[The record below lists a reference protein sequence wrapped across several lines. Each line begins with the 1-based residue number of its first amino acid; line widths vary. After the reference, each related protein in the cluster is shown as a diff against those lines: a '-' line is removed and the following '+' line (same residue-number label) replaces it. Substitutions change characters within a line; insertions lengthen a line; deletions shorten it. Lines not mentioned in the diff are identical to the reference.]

1 MATTKVE
8 MKKVVYKPDIY
19 FEREGQVFPQYE
31 DELKYDEKTD
41 SLVKVGEIDIQERL
55 NSYKETALDAML
67 DRFNFLGATADAI
80 SLDPDAVEDFYES
93 PDLLDLAANKEYIE
107 QMKLE
112 LGIPWQWTDEEVIA
126 YIEAQKQNKDVKEEK
141 KDATSDS
148 EETK

>member
-1 MATTKVE
+1 MVTTKVE

-19 FEREGQVFPQYE
+19 FEREAQVFPKYV

-41 SLVKVGEIDIQERL
+41 SLVKVGDIDIQEQL

-67 DRFNFLGATADAI
+67 DRFNFLGASADAI
-80 SLDPDAVEDFYES
+80 NLDPDAVEDFYET

-126 YIEAQKQNKDVKEEK
+126 YIEAHKENKDVKEVNLDE
-141 KDATSDS
+141 TSDS
-148 EETK
+148 EEVE